1 MSTSHRPTVSLP
13 STDVIAPAPPLLI
26 ANMFQSFF
34 FFMSLR
40 TGASLATLALL
51 LNKVSALYGLLALLT
66 GLHLS
71 PVQLSMYIY
80 SLLVLAFASYLAP
93 HIRTQ
98 SPFHCL
104 ALAWVYVIDTV
115 VNAGYTVV
123 FAVTWFLVLAQH
135 QSQSPSQAGTP
146 GAGGA
151 TINDTAGFTSPQYNV
166 SRVDI
171 VGTPAMDSSDAIAVG
186 SPASAAAGLDT
197 APGAPT
203 LSHGFLQPEG
213 ITSAVVVV
221 VLFLI
226 RIYLM
231 FIVISFAREVL
242 RRHMSRIQQDITT
255 LQVEGVKNGRAQ
267 TPFSEHYTAGKGWK
281 GKLGRAM
288 VKVGKGYWL
297 GEEGE
302 QFDSMVEDSRY
313 LAVNEAETGGVGE
326 RERRR
331 RSGMSPRPV
340 SVETF
345 DARDKLL
352 KSNAG

>member
-1 MSTSHRPTVSLP
+1 
-13 STDVIAPAPPLLI
+13 
-26 ANMFQSFF
+26 MFQSFF

-80 SLLVLAFASYLAP
+80 SLLVLALATYLAP

-115 VNAGYTVV
+115 VNAGYTAV

-135 QSQSPSQAGTP
+135 QSQSPLQDGAP

-151 TINDTAGFTSPQYNV
+151 MINDTAGFTSPEYNV

-171 VGTPAMDSSDAIAVG
+171 VGTSAMDSSDAIAVG
-186 SPASAAAGLDT
+186 SPAHATAGMNT
-197 APGAPT
+197 ALGGPA

-213 ITSAVVVV
+213 MTSAVVVV

-242 RRHMSRIQQDITT
+242 RRHMSRIQQDITAS
-255 LQVEGVKNGRAQ
+255 QVEGVKIGQAQ

-288 VKVGKGYWL
+288 VKVGRGYWL
-297 GEEGE
+297 AGTGE
-302 QFDSMVEDSRY
+302 QFDSMLEYSRY
-313 LAVNEAETGGVGE
+313 LASYEAVRGGVGE

-331 RSGMSPRPV
+331 RSGTSSRPV
-340 SVETF
+340 SVEIF
-345 DARDKLL
+345 DTQDKLL
-352 KSNAG
+352 KSNAR

>member
-1 MSTSHRPTVSLP
+1 M
-13 STDVIAPAPPLLI
+13 I
-26 ANMFQSFF
+26 QSFL

-40 TGASLATLALL
+40 TGASLATLTLL

-71 PVQLSMYIY
+71 PVQLSMYIC
-80 SLLVLAFASYLAP
+80 SLLVLALATYLAP

-135 QSQSPSQAGTP
+135 QSQSPSQDGAP
-146 GAGGA
+146 GLGGA
-151 TINDTAGFTSPQYNV
+151 MINDTAGFTSPDFNV

-171 VGTPAMDSSDAIAVG
+171 IGTPAMDYSDAIAVG
-186 SPASAAAGLDT
+186 SPASAAAGVNNT
-197 APGAPT
+197 PGAST

-242 RRHMSRIQQDITT
+242 RRHMSRMQQDATT
-255 LQVEGVKNGRAQ
+255 LQFEGEKSGQAQ
-267 TPFSEHYTAGKGWK
+267 TPFSEQYAAGKGWK

-288 VKVGKGYWL
+288 VKLGKEYWL
-297 GEEGE
+297 GEDGE
-302 QFDSMVEDSRY
+302 QFDAVVEDSRY
-313 LAVNEAETGGVGE
+313 LSVDEAETGGAGE

-331 RSGMSPRPV
+331 KSGTSPR
-340 SVETF
+340 SVPTEVLE
-345 DARDKLL
+345 ARDKLL
-352 KSNAG
+352 ESTAG

>member
-1 MSTSHRPTVSLP
+1 
-13 STDVIAPAPPLLI
+13 
-26 ANMFQSFF
+26 
-34 FFMSLR
+34 MSLR
-40 TGASLATLALL
+40 TGASLASLTLL

-80 SLLVLAFASYLAP
+80 SLLVLALAAYLAP

-104 ALAWVYVIDTV
+104 ALAWVYVVDTV
-115 VNAGYTVV
+115 VNAAYTAV
-123 FAVTWFLVLAQH
+123 FAETWFLVLAQH
-135 QSQSPSQAGTP
+135 QSQNPSQDGAP
-146 GAGGA
+146 GAGEA
-151 TINDTAGFTSPQYNV
+151 TINDTAGFTSPEYNV

-171 VGTPAMDSSDAIAVG
+171 IGPAMSSSDAIVVG
-186 SPASAAAGLDT
+186 SPAPAAAGMNT
-197 APGAPT
+197 IPGDPT

-242 RRHMSRIQQDITT
+242 RRHMGRLQQDAPTWPAESEKSGQT
-255 LQVEGVKNGRAQ
+255 Q
-267 TPFSEHYTAGKGWK
+267 TPFSENYIAGKGWK

-288 VKVGKGYWL
+288 VKVGNGYWL

-302 QFDSMVEDSRY
+302 QFDVPVEDSSY
-313 LAVNEAETGGVGE
+313 LSINQAETGGVTE
-326 RERRR
+326 AERRR
-331 RSGMSPRPV
+331 RSGTSPRPV
-340 SVETF
+340 STEILEE
-345 DARDKLL
+345 REELL
-352 KSNAG
+352 ENNAEQ

>member
-1 MSTSHRPTVSLP
+1 
-13 STDVIAPAPPLLI
+13 
-26 ANMFQSFF
+26 
-34 FFMSLR
+34 MSLR
-40 TGASLATLALL
+40 TGASLATLTLL

-80 SLLVLAFASYLAP
+80 SLLILALVAYLAP

-104 ALAWVYVIDTV
+104 ALAWVYEIDTV

-135 QSQSPSQAGTP
+135 QSQSLSQDGVP

-151 TINDTAGFTSPQYNV
+151 TINDTAGFTSPEYYV

-171 VGTPAMDSSDAIAVG
+171 VGTPALGSSDAIAVG
-186 SPASAAAGLDT
+186 SPASAAAGRST
-197 APGAPT
+197 TPGVPT
-203 LSHGFLQPEG
+203 FSHGFLQPEG
-213 ITSAVVVV
+213 ITSAVVVI

-231 FIVISFAREVL
+231 IIVINYAREVL
-242 RRHMSRIQQDITT
+242 RRHMSRLQQDATNY
-255 LQVEGVKNGRAQ
+255 QGEGKTSGQAQ
-267 TPFSEHYTAGKGWK
+267 TPFSEQLVAGKGWK
-281 GKLGRAM
+281 GKLGRAI

-297 GEEGE
+297 GEEGD
-302 QFDSMVEDSRY
+302 QFDDSARRSEY
-313 LAVNEAETGGVGE
+313 LAVNETERPGAGE

-331 RSGMSPRPV
+331 GGGGGSPRPIPADN
-340 SVETF
+340 F
-345 DARDKLL
+345 DPRDKQLE
-352 KSNAG
+352 SNAG

>member
-1 MSTSHRPTVSLP
+1 
-13 STDVIAPAPPLLI
+13 
-26 ANMFQSFF
+26 
-34 FFMSLR
+34 MSLR
-40 TGASLATLALL
+40 TGASLATLTLL

-71 PVQLSMYIY
+71 PVQLSMYLY
-80 SLLVLAFASYLAP
+80 SLLVLALATYLAP

-98 SPFHCL
+98 SAFHCL

-115 VNAGYTVV
+115 VNAGYTAV

-135 QSQSPSQAGTP
+135 QSQSHSQDGAP

-151 TINDTAGFTSPQYNV
+151 MINDTAGFTSPEYNV

-171 VGTPAMDSSDAIAVG
+171 VGTPAMDYSGTIAVG
-186 SPASAAAGLDT
+186 SPASAAAGMNT
-197 APGAPT
+197 TPGAPT
-203 LSHGFLQPEG
+203 FSHGFFQPEG
-213 ITSAVVVV
+213 IISAAVVV

-242 RRHMSRIQQDITT
+242 RRHMSRLQQDATT
-255 LQVEGVKNGRAQ
+255 LHIEGEKSGQAQ
-267 TPFSEHYTAGKGWK
+267 TPFSEHYTTGKGWK

-288 VKVGKGYWL
+288 VKVGSGYWL
-297 GEEGE
+297 GEAGE
-302 QFDSMVEDSRY
+302 WFDGMVGESRY
-313 LAVNEAETGGVGE
+313 FSVNQAETGGVGE

-331 RSGMSPRPV
+331 RSGTSPRPV
-340 SVETF
+340 SAEILDV
-345 DARDKLL
+345 RDKLL
-352 KSNAG
+352 GRNAGY